1 VNTVALRELCDEQ
14 QRARVVA
21 HPWVELVGRW
31 LATPTQLEL
40 EDGRSYRSPFDLSR
54 GVTTTDVLVHCIGV
68 PRKDCDTR
76 NAMAAAAALRDN
88 GWVKARGRVDGD
100 RTPRFHPPPRGELA
114 AEPEPDDIDR
124 E

>member
-1 VNTVALRELCDEQ
+1 
-14 QRARVVA
+14 
-21 HPWVELVGRW
+21 
-31 LATPTQLEL
+31 
-40 EDGRSYRSPFDLSR
+40 
-54 GVTTTDVLVHCIGV
+54 
-68 PRKDCDTR
+68 
-76 NAMAAAAALRDN
+76 MAAAAALRDN